1 MTEETSSNSCNISN
15 KKWRIIFGV
24 IGTVLLAVIIAIVV
38 VFTTRPK
45 NLEVT
50 ESTEVESLPSLIK
63 GVTIGTGA
71 ITIEFTELLA
81 DKSSL
86 SYYVALNGDLDVE
99 DIQDELSLDN
109 PTLYLI
115 PDLATMQSLLRVGE
129 LNNVT
134 FPYRLSESFLPG
146 DFEGIVLAEADR
158 MDDDNTYIAS
168 FQIVD
173 ESRNIGT
180 PTRAPISLSPTRA
193 PTAAPTIS
201 PAPTMNGAT
210 RAPTAFPTLPPTLAP
225 VAPTNP
231 PVVAPTSPP
240 LPEVLV
246 GTLDGNY
253 NIEGTI
259 TIDYVTGLKGG
270 EVVDIAR
277 LQFDVGAVRAPGPF
291 LYLSKRSYSETQ
303 GGDLVAEDIAIDID
317 GVADGSFTKGG
328 VFEQVLDEINNVQDL
343 REYDGGS
350 FIVWCRP
357 FGVYLGGGPIVARN

>member
-1 MTEETSSNSCNISN
+1 MAKETSSNGCTTT
-15 KKWRIIFGV
+15 KKCRIISGV
-24 IGTVLLAVIIAIVV
+24 IVTLVLAAIIAVVV
-38 VFTTRPK
+38 VFTTRPA

-50 ESTEVESLPSLIK
+50 ESTAVESLPSLIK

-71 ITIEFTELLA
+71 IAIEFTELLA
-81 DKSSL
+81 DKMTL
-86 SYYVALNGDLDVE
+86 SYYVALNGDLDATI
-99 DIQDELSLDN
+99 IQDELDLEN
-109 PTLYLI
+109 PTLYLV
-115 PDLATMQSLLRVGE
+115 PNLSSMQSLLRVGQ

-146 DFEGIVLAEADR
+146 DFEGLVLAEADR
-158 MDDDNTYIAS
+158 MDDDRSFIAP

-173 ESRNIGT
+173 ASHNVGT
-180 PTRAPISLSPTRA
+180 PTRAPVSLSPTKS
-193 PTAAPTIS
+193 PTTAPTIS

-210 RAPTAFPTLPPTLAP
+210 KAPTALPTLRPTLPP

-231 PVVAPTSPP
+231 PVASPTSPP

-246 GTLDGNY
+246 GSLDGNY

-259 TIDYVTGLKGG
+259 TIDYVTGLENGQ
-270 EVVDIAR
+270 VVDIAR

-291 LYLSKRSYSETQ
+291 LYLSKRPYSETQ
-303 GGDLVAEDIAIDID
+303 GGDLVAEDIAIDIE

-343 REYDGGS
+343 REYEGGS

-357 FGVYLGGGPIVARN
+357 FGVWLGGGPIMARN